1 MEWQPE
7 PESLRQLIQLLNSTN
22 MADNA
27 VQQQNNQRLDQL
39 SQVPDFINYLLFVLI
54 FMKEENPMVRTVAGL
69 LLKNKVRQD
78 FANIPAQV
86 LDYVVRNSID
96 GIGDSDTMVRH
107 TLGTV
112 VATVVTLGKI
122 GNWPEILPRLM
133 ELLDSSEYAVVE
145 GSWDILRKICEECD
159 HELEEPLSNGTRP
172 LNVMV
177 PKFLTF
183 FSSDSPVLRE
193 YAISTTTLF
202 VTQRSECMQPMIDTF
217 VVELF
222 RRANDE
228 NPEVLKAVCKAV
240 VALVE
245 TRPDK
250 LMPEL
255 ENVVNY
261 MIHTTQN
268 TDPDIAMEA
277 CEFWISFC
285 EQEELIESLKPFL
298 NRVVPT
304 LMRGMV
310 YSDEDLLMLDHDD
323 NDAVVPDTDQDIKPR
338 HHRARTHD
346 HHQGDAAGGSSNS
359 DGGNSD
365 GDNSDGDNDDDYDSD
380 DDDDDE
386 LYAEWNLRKC
396 SAASLDVMSTAFGD
410 HILEFVL
417 PVLKEELASDDWRVK
432 EAGVLALGAIA
443 DGCMTGMEPH
453 MSSLLP
459 YLIQWF
465 KHEKALVRSI
475 SCWSASRYGKWAIYG
490 AEANTIK
497 VYFEPLLAGLLEAM
511 MDNNKRV
518 QEAAC
523 SAFATLEEEA
533 GSYMGPY
540 IHPVLETL
548 NRAFGLYQ
556 RKNLIILYDAVG
568 TLAEAVGPELN
579 QPQYV
584 QMLMPTIFERWNA
597 LQTDDQ
603 HMFPVFECLSAIAL
617 AVGPGFKPYAQSIYE
632 RSVHIVGETLQ
643 LSQQASQDPSVEAP
657 NKDLVIVALDLIS
670 SVVQALGADSQLLVA
685 DHGGVAL
692 QLVGMCMVDAE
703 TDVRQSAFAL
713 LGDLAIN
720 CYALIQPQLDAIM
733 QQLIPQIDR
742 NFSHL
747 NVCNN
752 AAWSAGE
759 IALKAGEE
767 HMEGFV
773 NPLLERLVPL
783 LNNEN
788 TPLTLAEN
796 AAITIGRLGLVCPVV
811 VAPNLEV
818 FAQRWCFVLASV
830 KDNDE
835 KSSAFQGMMTMIGT
849 NPHGISKAFLHFCQA
864 AANWQTPDS
873 RLLEM
878 FVQTFAGLKQLAGG
892 EWEAS
897 IGMLDPQSRQ
907 IIKERYNA

>member
-1 MEWQPE
+1 MEWQPD
-7 PESLRQLIQLLNSTN
+7 PESLRQLIQLFNSTN
-22 MADNA
+22 MADN
-27 VQQQNNQRLDQL
+27 VIQQQNNQRLEQL
-39 SQVPDFINYLLFVLI
+39 SQVPDFINYLLYVLV
-54 FMKEENPMVRTVAGL
+54 FMKDESSLVRTVAGL

-78 FANIPAQV
+78 FDKISPQV
-86 LDYVVRNSID
+86 LDYVVRKSID
-96 GIGDSDTMVRH
+96 EIGDPITMVRH

-112 VATVVTLGKI
+112 VATVVALGKI
-122 GNWPEILPRLM
+122 GNWPDVLPRLM
-133 ELLDSSEYAVVE
+133 QLLDSTEYAVVE
-145 GSWDILRKICEECD
+145 GSWDILHKICEECD
-159 HELEEPLSNGTRP
+159 SELEDPLPDGTRP
-172 LNVMV
+172 LNVMI

-183 FSSDSPVLRE
+183 FSSESAVLRE

-202 VTQRSECMQPMIDTF
+202 VGQHSECMQPMMDTF

-222 RRANDE
+222 KRANDDSA
-228 NPEVLKAVCKAV
+228 EVLKAVCKAV

-245 TRPDK
+245 SRPDK

-261 MIHTTQN
+261 MIHTTQHS
-268 TDPDIAMEA
+268 DPDIATEA
-277 CEFWISFC
+277 CEFWLSFC
-285 EQEELIESLKPFL
+285 EQAELVDSLKPFL

-310 YSDEDLLMLDHDD
+310 YSEEDLLMLDNDSD
-323 NDAVVPDTDQDIKPR
+323 DAVVPDSDQDIKPR

-346 HHQGDAAGGSSNS
+346 HHQTEGSGGDAGSDAES
-359 DGGNSD
+359 DGSGSD
-365 GDNSDGDNDDDYDSD
+365 DDSDDDYDD
-380 DDDDDE
+380 Y
-386 LYAEWNLRKC
+386 YAEWSLRKC

-417 PVLKEELASDDWRVK
+417 PVLKEELANDDWRVK
-432 EAGVLALGAIA
+432 EAGILALGAIA

-453 MSSLLP
+453 MPSLLP

-475 SCWSASRYGKWAIYG
+475 ACWSASRYGKWAIFG
-490 AEANTIK
+490 TEENTVK

-511 MDNNKRV
+511 MDKNKRV

-523 SAFATLEEEA
+523 SAFATIEEDA
-533 GSYMGPY
+533 GPY
-540 IHPVLETL
+540 MAPYIQPVLETL
-548 NRAFGLYQ
+548 IRAFALYQ

-584 QMLMPTIFERWNA
+584 QMLMPTILERWNN
-597 LQTDDQ
+597 LQTYDQ
-603 HMFPVFECLSAIAL
+603 HMFPLFECLSAIAL
-617 AVGPGFKPYAQSIYE
+617 SLGPGFKPYAQPIYQ
-632 RSVHIVGETLQ
+632 RSVQIVAETLQ
-643 LSQQASQDPSVEAP
+643 MCQQASQDPSVDAP

-670 SVVQALGADSQLLVA
+670 SIVQALGDESQPLIA
-685 DHGGVAL
+685 EHNCVAL
-692 QLVGMCMVDAE
+692 QLVGMCMVDPE

-713 LGDLAIN
+713 LGDLAMQ
-720 CYALIQPQLDAIM
+720 CFSLIQPQLDPIM

-742 NFSHL
+742 NFAHL

-767 HMEGFV
+767 HIKDYV

-783 LNNEN
+783 LNNAN

-796 AAITIGRLGLVCPVV
+796 AAITIGRLGLVCPAV
-811 VAPNLEV
+811 VAPNLEA
-818 FAQRWCFVLASV
+818 FAQRWCFVLSSV
-830 KDNDE
+830 KDNSE
-835 KSSAFQGMMTMIGT
+835 KSSAFQGMMTMIGA
-849 NPHGISKAFLHFCQA
+849 NPQGISKAFLLFCQA
-864 AANWQTPDS
+864 AVNWQTPDTQ
-873 RLLEM
+873 LMEM
-878 FVQTFAGLKQLAGG
+878 FVQTFAGLKQLAGN
-892 EWEAS
+892 EWESS

-907 IIKERYNA
+907 IIKERFNA

>member
-7 PESLRQLIQLLNSTN
+7 PESLQQLIQLLNSTN

-27 VQQQNNQRLDQL
+27 VQQQNNQRLEQL
-39 SQVPDFINYLLFVLI
+39 SQVPDFINYLLYVLV
-54 FMKEENPMVRTVAGL
+54 FMKDESSLVRTVAGL
-69 LLKNKVRQD
+69 LLKNKVKQD
-78 FANIPAQV
+78 FEQIPRSV
-86 LDYVVRNSID
+86 LEYVVRKSID
-96 GIGDSDTMVRH
+96 GIGDPVTMVRH

-112 VATVVTLGKI
+112 VATVVALGKV
-122 GNWPEILPRLM
+122 GNWPDVLPRLLQ
-133 ELLDSSEYAVVE
+133 LLDSSEYVVVE
-145 GSWDILRKICEECD
+145 GGWDILHKICEECD
-159 HELEEPLSNGTRP
+159 QELEEPLPDGTRP
-172 LNVMV
+172 LNVMI

-183 FSSDSPVLRE
+183 FGAESPVLRE

-202 VTQRSECMQPMIDTF
+202 VTQRSESMQPMMDTF

-222 RRANDE
+222 KRANDD
-228 NPEVLKAVCKAV
+228 NAEVLKAVCKAV

-245 TRPDK
+245 SRPDK

-261 MIHTTQN
+261 MIHTTQHS
-268 TDPDIAMEA
+268 DPDIAMEA
-277 CEFWISFC
+277 CEFWLSFC
-285 EQEELIESLKPFL
+285 EQEELVESLKPFL

-323 NDAVVPDTDQDIKPR
+323 NDAVVPDSDQDIRPR

-346 HHQGDAAGGSSNS
+346 QHQAESNS
-359 DGGNSD
+359 DGVSD
-365 GDNSDGDNDDDYDSD
+365 NGDDESDDESD
-380 DDDDDE
+380 DDVDDY
-386 LYAEWNLRKC
+386 YAEWSLRKC

-410 HILEFVL
+410 QILEFVL

-432 EAGVLALGAIA
+432 EAGILALGAIA
-443 DGCMTGMEPH
+443 DGCMAGMGPH
-453 MSSLLP
+453 MPSLLP

-475 SCWSASRYGKWAIYG
+475 ACWSASRYGKWAIYG
-490 AEANTIK
+490 AEPNTMK

-523 SAFATLEEEA
+523 SAFATVEEDA
-533 GSYMGPY
+533 GPY
-540 IHPVLETL
+540 MAPYIQPVLETL
-548 NRAFGLYQ
+548 VRAFGLYQ

-568 TLAEAVGPELN
+568 TLAEAVGAELN

-584 QMLMPTIFERWNA
+584 QMLMPTILERWKN
-597 LQTDDQ
+597 LQTYDQ
-603 HMFPVFECLSAIAL
+603 HMFPLFECLSAIAL
-617 AVGPGFKPYAQSIYE
+617 GLGAGFTPYAQTIYE
-632 RSVHIVGETLQ
+632 RSVQIVGETLH
-643 LSQQASQDPSVEAP
+643 LCQQAAQDPSLDAP

-670 SVVQALGADSQLLVA
+670 AIVQALGEESQALIA
-685 DHGGVAL
+685 QHNGVAL
-692 QLVGMCMVDAE
+692 QLVGMCMVDPE

-713 LGDLAIN
+713 LGDLAMY
-720 CYALIQPQLDAIM
+720 CFALVSPQLEPIM

-742 NFSHL
+742 GFSHL

-752 AAWSAGE
+752 AAWSVGE

-767 HMEGFV
+767 LMTPYV
-773 NPLLERLVPL
+773 APLLERLVPL

-796 AAITIGRLGLVCPVV
+796 AAITIGRLGLVSPAQ
-811 VAPNLEV
+811 VAPNLDA
-818 FAQRWCFVLASV
+818 FAQRWCYVLASV

-835 KSSAFQGMMTMIGT
+835 KSSAFQGMMTMISA
-849 NPHGISKAFLHFCQA
+849 NPPGISKAFLMFCQA
-864 AANWQTPDS
+864 AVNWQTPDS
-873 RLLEM
+873 RLMDM
-878 FVQTFAGLKQLAGG
+878 FVQTFAGLKQMAGS
-892 EWEAS
+892 EWESSMA
-897 IGMLDPQSRQ
+897 MLDPQSRQ
-907 IIKERYNA
+907 LIKERFNA